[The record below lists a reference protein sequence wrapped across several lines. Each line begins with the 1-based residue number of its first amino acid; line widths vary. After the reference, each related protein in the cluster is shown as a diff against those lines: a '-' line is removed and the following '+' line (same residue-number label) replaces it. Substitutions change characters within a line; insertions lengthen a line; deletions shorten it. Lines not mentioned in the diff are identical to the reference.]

1 MIRIILN
8 SQRKQMPTTSLPS
21 ESAPVAVSKLIRLRN
36 FFNQML
42 FSLDSTRGRR
52 FNLFLI
58 TMITLSALASMIG
71 TIPGLG
77 ESWQIRIHYIEVFTS
92 WAFAVEL
99 VLRLLVARRPAA
111 YLFSFYGLVDFLAV
125 LPLLLFGLPLIEL
138 RLLRI
143 VRLLKLVRYLKA
155 MRMFIAGLRD
165 SIEILLMVIGT
176 ISLGAILAGN
186 LAYMMEPET
195 FGDAFTGAWWSIVT
209 MSTVGYGD
217 LVPTTL
223 GVRLLAILLMGV
235 GISLFAIVTATL
247 SVKVA
252 RLMSDQRECQEC
264 HRKTL
269 REHHYCPR
277 CGNKMD

>member
-1 MIRIILN
+1 
-8 SQRKQMPTTSLPS
+8 MPTTSLPG
-21 ESAPVAVSKLIRLRN
+21 ESLPVDVSKIARVRAFL
-36 FFNQML
+36 NQML
-42 FSLDSTRGRR
+42 FALDSKLGRR

-58 TMITLSALASMIG
+58 AMITLSALASMVG
-71 TIPGLG
+71 TVASLD
-77 ESWQIRIHYIEVFTS
+77 ESWKFRIHHIEVWTS

-99 VLRLLVARRPAA
+99 ILRLLVARRPAS
-111 YLFSFYGLVDFLAV
+111 YLFSVYGLIDLLAV
-125 LPLLLFGLPLIEL
+125 LPLLIFGVPHIEL

-217 LVPTTL
+217 LVPVTF
-223 GVRLLAILLMGV
+223 GVRLLAILLMGM

-252 RLMSDQRECQEC
+252 RLMTEQRECSGC
-264 HRKTL
+264 LRKTS
-269 REHHYCPR
+269 RAHHYCPH
-277 CGNKMD
+277 CGDKLD